1 MDQKLALAYIKS
13 EPLNT
18 AEIIKYIR
26 GPQEVTEF
34 SILSSSRAK
43 GMRVDLWREDVLYV
57 WPELT
62 QVRRAHGRD

>member
-1 MDQKLALAYIKS
+1 MDQKLDLAYIKY

-18 AEIIKYIR
+18 VEIRKYIH
-26 GPQEVTEF
+26 GPWDVTEF
-34 SILSSSRAK
+34 SILSSSRVT

-62 QVRRAHGRD
+62 